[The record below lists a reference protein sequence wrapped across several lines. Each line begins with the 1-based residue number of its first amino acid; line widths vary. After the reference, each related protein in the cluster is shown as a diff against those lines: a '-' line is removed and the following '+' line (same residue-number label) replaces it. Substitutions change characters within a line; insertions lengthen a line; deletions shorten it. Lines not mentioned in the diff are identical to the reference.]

1 MSILI
6 ILSYYSL
13 VAFLWVGFLTL
24 IVNPIA
30 SVLLFIGL
38 TLIFFGLSLDIR
50 KASKHIFTSL
60 LIMPAVVYGGLWFS
74 FAPDSPIS
82 SSGSSNSSSS
92 SSSRS
97 SGSIRSCLSG
107 GERAYEACASNNP
120 GGKGRLTCESNWK
133 TKLRSCCNK
142 YPIEATDEL
151 QCLSL
156 Y

>member
-1 MSILI
+1 M
-6 ILSYYSL
+6 
-13 VAFLWVGFLTL
+13 LTL
-24 IVNPIA
+24 FFLFLVVFGFYFYLAPPVPWNVSEIIA
-30 SVLLFIGL
+30 GDCNDFDTSISPLANVSEIKKGSRGSKFFFVIP
-38 TLIFFGLSLDIR
+38 IFFLSL
-50 KASKHIFTSL
+50 SL
-60 LIMPAVVYGGLWFS
+60 IPYFPS
-74 FAPDSPIS
+74 SPF
-82 SSGSSNSSSS
+82 SSNSSSS

-107 GERAYEACASNNP
+107 GERAFEVCVSNNP

-156 Y
+156 H